1 VLRPNEAAFDEA
13 LGLGFRF
20 GLIVS
25 FQPSLALLGAEL
37 KFAGRHCGKSIAIEG
52 ILAEAAL
59 AALQRG
65 DVEEHNRFVA
75 AAAQRFGSIDTPIL
89 GQFSSARVRS
99 AVQQNL

>member
-1 VLRPNEAAFDEA
+1 
-13 LGLGFRF
+13 
-20 GLIVS
+20 
-25 FQPSLALLGAEL
+25 
-37 KFAGRHCGKSIAIEG
+37 
-52 ILAEAAL
+52 L

-99 AVQQNL
+99 ALQQNL